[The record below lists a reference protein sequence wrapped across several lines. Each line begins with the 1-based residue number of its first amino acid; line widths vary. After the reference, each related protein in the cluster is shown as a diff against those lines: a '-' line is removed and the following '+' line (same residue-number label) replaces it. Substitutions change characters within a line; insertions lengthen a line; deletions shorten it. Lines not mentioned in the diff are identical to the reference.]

1 MTTYGQFCPI
11 ALASAVVAERWTP
24 LILRE
29 LLLVGARRFN
39 EIQQGVGAISQSV
52 LVSRLEELERAG
64 LIERRRNRGGRGFEY
79 HPTAAALEFE
89 PLLRQFA
96 AWAQRWIEIR
106 EVDCDPA
113 YLMTAVTNLL
123 QVERLPL
130 DSLVVR
136 FDLRPAVRPYWLIL
150 DRSRPE
156 LCFHDPGRDIAL
168 VIAADLAALADVI
181 MGQRRWSDAVA
192 SGAIEID
199 GNAELARRLPD
210 WIGLSVWAPYG
221 RALDGAGVRRAGAR
235 LSAREVSEAA
245 LTA

>member
-29 LLLVGARRFN
+29 LLLVGSRRFN

-52 LVSRLEELERAG
+52 LVARLQELERAG
-64 LIERRRNRGGRGFEY
+64 LVERRRNRGGRGFEY

-89 PLLRQFA
+89 PLLRGFA

-123 QVERLPL
+123 QVDRLPL
-130 DSLVVR
+130 DSVVVR
-136 FDLRPAVRPYWLIL
+136 FDLTPVVRPYWLIL
-150 DRSRPE
+150 DRERPE
-156 LCFHDPGRDIAL
+156 LCFHDPGRDVAM
-168 VIAADLAALADVI
+168 VVTADQEALANVI
-181 MGQRRWSDAVA
+181 MGQRRWGEAVA
-192 SGAIEID
+192 AGAIRIEGSD
-199 GNAELARRLPD
+199 DMARRLPD

-221 RALDGAGVRRAGAR
+221 RALDGAGVRRTGDR
-235 LSAREVSEAA
+235 LSARELSEASLSA
-245 LTA
+245 